1 MPYWQVHFLNARHA
15 LTGIM
20 PEVRAAVA
28 EAVALVAGHLDLPDF
43 DLVVQAGDGGPDW
56 GVSGIS
62 RTAGVIELTL
72 SPGRYAPDLVVR
84 RMVRE
89 LHHLTRW
96 ERPGYGRSLGEVLV
110 SEGLAGHFVTRVLGG
125 PLDPWDATVP
135 PSGLAK
141 RAMTEWAWRDLDRAL
156 WFEGRGNIRKWA
168 GYGLAHRLLAEHLS
182 REPDLDP
189 LELIHAPAELLRP
202 AMRRLSGAPEADA
215 EAEADTVQE
224 PAEEAATGGEITPHP
239 AADPGAPAE
248 EPQATGAM
256 PQEDDLPSSGPLGAE
271 PPGQP

>member
-28 EAVALVAGHLDLPDF
+28 ESVALATGHLDLPDF
-43 DLVVQAGDGGPDW
+43 DLVVQAGDGGSDW
-56 GVSGIS
+56 GVLG
-62 RTAGVIELTL
+62 TARAPGVIELTL
-72 SPGRYAPDLVVR
+72 SPARFAHDLTVR

-89 LHHLTRW
+89 LHHLVRW

-110 SEGLAGHFVTRVLGG
+110 SEGLAGRFVARVLGG
-125 PLDPWDATVP
+125 PPDPWDATTP

-141 RAMTEWAWRDLDRAL
+141 RAMTEWAWRDLDRGL

-189 LELIHAPAELLRP
+189 LDLIHAPAETLRP
-202 AMRRLSGAPEADA
+202 AMRRLSGAPEA
-215 EAEADTVQE
+215 EADEAPE
-224 PAEEAATGGEITPHP
+224 PAGDASETDAVPLPEPDVEAQGTGSELP
-239 AADPGAPAE
+239 AQTEDSSADTRG
-248 EPQATGAM
+248 
-256 PQEDDLPSSGPLGAE
+256 E
-271 PPGQP
+271 PPA

>member
-28 EAVALVAGHLDLPDF
+28 RSVALVAGHLDLPDF

-62 RTAGVIELTL
+62 RAPGVVELTL
-72 SPGRYAPDLVVR
+72 SPGRFAPDLVIR

-89 LHHLTRW
+89 LHHLARW

-110 SEGLAGHFVTRVLGG
+110 SEGLAGHFVASVLGG

-141 RAMTEWAWRDLDRAL
+141 RAMTEWAWRDLDRGL
-156 WFEGRGNIRKWA
+156 WF
-168 GYGLAHRLLAEHLS
+168 
-182 REPDLDP
+182 
-189 LELIHAPAELLRP
+189 
-202 AMRRLSGAPEADA
+202 
-215 EAEADTVQE
+215 
-224 PAEEAATGGEITPHP
+224 
-239 AADPGAPAE
+239 
-248 EPQATGAM
+248 
-256 PQEDDLPSSGPLGAE
+256 
-271 PPGQP
+271 

>member
-28 EAVALVAGHLDLPDF
+28 ESVARVTGHLDLPDF
-43 DLVVQAGDGGPDW
+43 DLVVQAGGGGADW

-62 RTAGVIELTL
+62 RAPGVVELTL
-72 SPGRYAPDLVVR
+72 SPGRFAPELVIR

-89 LHHLTRW
+89 LHHLARW

-110 SEGLAGHFVTRVLGG
+110 SEGLAGHFVASVLGG
-125 PLDPWDATVP
+125 PPDPWDATVP

-141 RAMTEWAWRDLDRAL
+141 RAMTEWAWRDLDRGL

-168 GYGLAHRLLAEHLS
+168 GYGLAHRLVAEHLS
-182 REPDLDP
+182 REPDLGP
-189 LELIHAPAELLRP
+189 LDLIHVPAEMLRP
-202 AMRRLSGAPEADA
+202 AMRRLSGAHEIEPDPGA
-215 EAEADTVQE
+215 EAVQE
-224 PAEEAATGGEITPHP
+224 PAAEATAHPGEET
-239 AADPGAPAE
+239 
-248 EPQATGAM
+248 QATDAL
-256 PQEDDLPSSGPLGAE
+256 PQPDDPPSESAKDEGP
-271 PPGQP
+271 PDQP